1 MTRLLSGVTMFLA
14 VLSSFVL
21 LPASAAQASKCIA
34 FVERQPAVVPA
45 SFTPIQSGGAVE
57 ITYITHSTF
66 RLRTPAGVT
75 IATDYAGYAGPGP
88 APTVVTMNHAHETHF
103 TAFPDPDIQ
112 HVLRGWNPQGGPAV
126 HKLTIADVFIRN
138 VSTDIR
144 SWGGGVEPQG
154 NSIFIFEV
162 AGLCIGHLGHLHH
175 EPSDETYAAIGRLD
189 VVMAAVDGG
198 MTVDI
203 PTMIRIVK
211 RLRSSVVLPMH
222 WFSGNSLDRFL
233 EGVSDD
239 FLIDRRAE
247 SDMELSL
254 RTLPSRPTV
263 VVLQPRY
270 LSATD

>member
-162 AGLCIGHLGHLHH
+162 ADLCIGHLGHLHH
-175 EPSDETYAAIGRLD
+175 KLTAEHLALIGRLD
-189 VVMAAVDGG
+189 VVFAPVDGG
-198 MTVDI
+198 NTLDL
-203 PTMIRIVK
+203 PSMIQVLK
-211 RLRSSVVLPMH
+211 DLRASLVIPMH
-222 WFSGNSLDRFL
+222 FFGSGSLNVFL
-233 EGVSDD
+233 AGM
-239 FLIDRRAE
+239 AE
-247 SDMELSL
+247 EFDIRVARDPTIRVSL
-254 RTLPSRPTV
+254 RNLPKQPTV
-263 VVLQPRY
+263 LVLGGG
-270 LSATD
+270 